1 MKNSLKKLFK
11 KLPGVNGQYKQ
22 TMSVYY
28 GFLVFF
34 SISTFLI
41 KEDRSDLALSI
52 FFILLVLPSI
62 AIGFKNIK
70 IFNKNEKLNYIVYPG
85 ILIILIFVNVN
96 IGSSNNKNFQS
107 EALKELGI
115 NESEYKETIERYEN
129 LKVELNNNTINEDQ
143 YKLEENNY
151 KKLESSYE
159 NLKAETAKKE
169 EVYNELLKKKAEKD
183 EQEKIVKAEAER
195 KDKEEAEKARLK
207 REEAAKRESSNSSNS
222 SSKNNQSNNE
232 KNGTFKPNG
241 GTASH
246 DHRTG
251 YDSKGSDPNK
261 PQATSDYGYVAS
273 GNSYVHKTPDCKF
286 IRGKATSR
294 VSVSDSGKH
303 TCNCWRY

>member
-1 MKNSLKKLFK
+1 MKNDLKKLFK

-22 TMSVYY
+22 TMIVYY

-41 KEDRSDLALSI
+41 KEDRSNLALSI

-62 AIGFKNIK
+62 AIGFKNMK
-70 IFNKNEKLNYIVYPG
+70 RFSRNEKLNYIVYPG
-85 ILIILIFVNVN
+85 IFIILINFIINSGLN
-96 IGSSNNKNFQS
+96 NNKNFQS
-107 EALKELGI
+107 DALKELGI

-169 EVYNELLKKKAEKD
+169 EVYNELLKKKAEKE

-195 KDKEEAEKARLK
+195 KAKEEAEKARLK
-207 REEAAKRESSNSSNS
+207 REEAKRESSNSSNS
-222 SSKNNQSNNE
+222 SSKNNQSNN
-232 KNGTFKPNG
+232 KNNGTFKPNG

-251 YDSKGSDPNK
+251 YDSPSSDPNK

-294 VSVSDSGKH
+294 VSVSASGKH

>member
-11 KLPGVNGQYKQ
+11 KLPGVNGKYKKVM
-22 TMSVYY
+22 TVYY
-28 GFLVFF
+28 GVLIFLSIVTFF
-34 SISTFLI
+34 I
-41 KEDRSDLALSI
+41 KEDGSNFLLRE
-52 FFILLVLPSI
+52 FFVLLVLPSI

-70 IFNKNEKLNYIVYPG
+70 RFSRNEKLNYIVYPG
-85 ILIILIFVNVN
+85 IFIILINLIIN
-96 IGSSNNKNFQS
+96 SGLNNNNFQS

-115 NESEYKETIERYEN
+115 NESEYKETIERYKN

-169 EVYNELLKKKAEKD
+169 EVYNELLKKKAEKE

-195 KDKEEAEKARLK
+195 KAKEEAEKARLK
-207 REEAAKRESSNSSNS
+207 REDAKRESSNSSNS
-222 SSKNNQSNNE
+222 SSKNNQSNN
-232 KNGTFKPNG
+232 KNNGTFKPNG

-273 GNSYVHKTPDCKF
+273 GNSYVHKNPDCKF
-286 IRGKATSR
+286 IGGKATSR
-294 VSVSDSGKH
+294 VSVSASGKH
-303 TCNCWRY
+303 ICNCWRY

>member
-1 MKNSLKKLFK
+1 MKR
-11 KLPGVNGQYKQ
+11 
-22 TMSVYY
+22 
-28 GFLVFF
+28 F
-34 SISTFLI
+34 S
-41 KEDRSDLALSI
+41 R
-52 FFILLVLPSI
+52 
-62 AIGFKNIK
+62 
-70 IFNKNEKLNYIVYPG
+70 NEKLNYIVYPG
-85 ILIILIFVNVN
+85 IFIILIFVNVN

-129 LKVELNNNTINEDQ
+129 LKVELNNNTVNEDQ
-143 YKLEENNY
+143 YKIEENNY

-169 EVYNELLKKKAEKD
+169 EVYNELLKKKAEKE

-195 KDKEEAEKARLK
+195 KAKEEAEKARLK
-207 REEAAKRESSNSSNS
+207 REEAKRESSNISNS
-222 SSKNNQSNNE
+222 SSKNNQSNN
-232 KNGTFKPNG
+232 KNNGTFKPNG

-251 YDSKGSDPNK
+251 YDSPSSDPNK

-294 VSVSDSGKH
+294 VSVSASGKH

>member
-1 MKNSLKKLFK
+1 
-11 KLPGVNGQYKQ
+11 G
-22 TMSVYY
+22 
-28 GFLVFF
+28 
-34 SISTFLI
+34 
-41 KEDRSDLALSI
+41 I
-52 FFILLVLPSI
+52 F
-62 AIGFKNIK
+62 
-70 IFNKNEKLNYIVYPG
+70 
-85 ILIILIFVNVN
+85 IILINFIINSGLN
-96 IGSSNNKNFQS
+96 NNKNFQS
-107 EALKELGI
+107 DALKELGI
-115 NESEYKETIERYEN
+115 NESEYKETIERYKN

-169 EVYNELLKKKAEKD
+169 EVYNELLKKKAEKE

-195 KDKEEAEKARLK
+195 KAKEEAEKARLK
-207 REEAAKRESSNSSNS
+207 REEAKRESSNISNS
-222 SSKNNQSNNE
+222 SSKNNQSNN
-232 KNGTFKPNG
+232 KNNGIFKPNG

-251 YDSKGSDPNK
+251 YDSPSSDPNK

-294 VSVSDSGKH
+294 VSVSASGKH

>member
-1 MKNSLKKLFK
+1 MKNDLKKLFK

-22 TMSVYY
+22 TMIVYY

-41 KEDRSDLALSI
+41 KEDRSNLALSI

-62 AIGFKNIK
+62 AIGLKNMK
-70 IFNKNEKLNYIVYPG
+70 RFSRNEKLNYIVYPG
-85 ILIILIFVNVN
+85 IFIILINFIINSGLN
-96 IGSSNNKNFQS
+96 NNKNFQS
-107 EALKELGI
+107 DALKELGI
-115 NESEYKETIERYEN
+115 SGSEYKETIERYKN

-169 EVYNELLKKKAEKD
+169 EVYNELLKKKAEKE

-195 KDKEEAEKARLK
+195 KAKEEAEKARLK
-207 REEAAKRESSNSSNS
+207 REEAKRESSNISNS
-222 SSKNNQSNNE
+222 SSKNNQSNN
-232 KNGTFKPNG
+232 KNNGTFKPNG

-251 YDSKGSDPNK
+251 YDSPSSDPNK

-294 VSVSDSGKH
+294 VSVSASGKH

>member
-11 KLPGVNGQYKQ
+11 KLPGVNGKYKKFM
-22 TMSVYY
+22 TVYY
-28 GFLVFF
+28 GVLIFLSIVTFF
-34 SISTFLI
+34 I
-41 KEDRSDLALSI
+41 KEDGSNFLLRE

-70 IFNKNEKLNYIVYPG
+70 RFSRNEKLNYLVYPG
-85 ILIILIFVNVN
+85 IFIILINLIIN
-96 IGSSNNKNFQS
+96 SGLNNNNFQS

-115 NESEYKETIERYEN
+115 NESEYKETIERYKN
-129 LKVELNNNTINEDQ
+129 LKGELNNNTINEDQ

-169 EVYNELLKKKAEKD
+169 EVYNELLKKKAEKE

-195 KDKEEAEKARLK
+195 KAKEEAEKARLK
-207 REEAAKRESSNSSNS
+207 REDAKRESSNSSNS
-222 SSKNNQSNNE
+222 SSKNNQSNN
-232 KNGTFKPNG
+232 KNNGTFKPNG

-273 GNSYVHKTPDCKF
+273 GNSYIHKTPDCKF
-286 IRGKATSR
+286 IGGKATSR
-294 VSVSDSGKH
+294 VSVSASGKNI
-303 TCNCWRY
+303 CNCWRY

>member
-1 MKNSLKKLFK
+1 MKNDLKKLFK

-22 TMSVYY
+22 TMIVYY

-41 KEDRSDLALSI
+41 KEDRSNLALSI

-62 AIGFKNIK
+62 AIGFKNMK
-70 IFNKNEKLNYIVYPG
+70 RFSRNEKLNYIVYPG
-85 ILIILIFVNVN
+85 IFIILINFIINSGLN
-96 IGSSNNKNFQS
+96 NNKNFQS
-107 EALKELGI
+107 DALKELGI

-169 EVYNELLKKKAEKD
+169 EVYNELLKKKAEKE

-195 KDKEEAEKARLK
+195 KAKEEAEKARLK
-207 REEAAKRESSNSSNS
+207 REEAKRESSNSSNS
-222 SSKNNQSNNE
+222 SSKNNQSNN
-232 KNGTFKPNG
+232 KNNGTFKPNG

-251 YDSKGSDPNK
+251 YDSPSSDPNK

-294 VSVSDSGKH
+294 VSVSASGKNI
-303 TCNCWRY
+303 CNCWRY

>member
-1 MKNSLKKLFK
+1 MKR
-11 KLPGVNGQYKQ
+11 
-22 TMSVYY
+22 
-28 GFLVFF
+28 F
-34 SISTFLI
+34 S
-41 KEDRSDLALSI
+41 R
-52 FFILLVLPSI
+52 
-62 AIGFKNIK
+62 
-70 IFNKNEKLNYIVYPG
+70 NEKLNYIVYPG
-85 ILIILIFVNVN
+85 IFIILINFIINSGLN
-96 IGSSNNKNFQS
+96 NNKNFQS
-107 EALKELGI
+107 DALKELGI
-115 NESEYKETIERYEN
+115 NESEYKETIERYKN

-169 EVYNELLKKKAEKD
+169 EVYNELLKKKAEKE

-195 KDKEEAEKARLK
+195 KAKEEAEKARLK
-207 REEAAKRESSNSSNS
+207 REEAKRESSNISNS
-222 SSKNNQSNNE
+222 SNKNNQSNN
-232 KNGTFKPNG
+232 KNNGTFKPNG

-251 YDSKGSDPNK
+251 YDSPSSDPNK

-294 VSVSDSGKH
+294 VSVSASGKNI
-303 TCNCWRY
+303 CNCWRY

>member
-1 MKNSLKKLFK
+1 
-11 KLPGVNGQYKQ
+11 
-22 TMSVYY
+22 
-28 GFLVFF
+28 
-34 SISTFLI
+34 
-41 KEDRSDLALSI
+41 
-52 FFILLVLPSI
+52 SI
-62 AIGFKNIK
+62 AIGFKNMK
-70 IFNKNEKLNYIVYPG
+70 RFSRSEKLNYIVYPG
-85 ILIILIFVNVN
+85 IFIILINFIINSGLN
-96 IGSSNNKNFQS
+96 NNKNFQS
-107 EALKELGI
+107 DALKELGI
-115 NESEYKETIERYEN
+115 SGSEYKETIERYKN

-169 EVYNELLKKKAEKD
+169 EVYNELLKKKAEKE

-195 KDKEEAEKARLK
+195 KAKEEAEKARLK
-207 REEAAKRESSNSSNS
+207 REEAKRESSNISNS
-222 SSKNNQSNNE
+222 SNKNNQSNN
-232 KNGTFKPNG
+232 KNNGTFKPNG

-251 YDSKGSDPNK
+251 YDSPSSDPNK

-273 GNSYVHKTPDCKF
+273 GNNYIHKTPDCKF

-294 VSVSDSGKH
+294 VSVSASGKH

>member
-11 KLPGVNGQYKQ
+11 KLPGVNGKYKKV
-22 TMSVYY
+22 MNVYY
-28 GFLVFF
+28 GVLIFLSIVTFF
-34 SISTFLI
+34 I
-41 KEDRSDLALSI
+41 KEDGSNFLLRE

-70 IFNKNEKLNYIVYPG
+70 RFSRNEKLNYIVYPG
-85 ILIILIFVNVN
+85 IFIILINLIIN
-96 IGSSNNKNFQS
+96 SSLNNNSFQS

-115 NESEYKETIERYEN
+115 NENEYKETIERYEN
-129 LKVELNNNTINEDQ
+129 LKVELNNNNINEDQ

-169 EVYNELLKKKAEKD
+169 EVYNELLKKKAEKE

-195 KDKEEAEKARLK
+195 KAKEEAEKARLK
-207 REEAAKRESSNSSNS
+207 REDAKRESSNSSNS
-222 SSKNNQSNNE
+222 SSKNNQSNN
-232 KNGTFKPNG
+232 KNNGTFKPNG

-273 GNSYVHKTPDCKF
+273 GNSYIHKTQDCKF

-294 VSVSDSGKH
+294 VSVSASGKNI
-303 TCNCWRY
+303 CNCWRY

>member
-1 MKNSLKKLFK
+1 MKNDLKKLFK

-22 TMSVYY
+22 TMIVYY

-41 KEDRSDLALSI
+41 KEDRSNLALSI

-62 AIGFKNIK
+62 AIGLKNMK
-70 IFNKNEKLNYIVYPG
+70 RFSRNEKLNYIVYPG
-85 ILIILIFVNVN
+85 IFIILIFVNVN

-195 KDKEEAEKARLK
+195 KAKEEAEKARLK
-207 REEAAKRESSNSSNS
+207 REEAKRESSNSSNS

>member
-1 MKNSLKKLFK
+1 MKNDLKKLFK

-22 TMSVYY
+22 TMIVYY

-41 KEDRSDLALSI
+41 KEDRSNLALSI

-62 AIGFKNIK
+62 AIGLKNMK
-70 IFNKNEKLNYIVYPG
+70 RFSRNEKLNYIVYPG
-85 ILIILIFVNVN
+85 IFIILINFIINSGLN
-96 IGSSNNKNFQS
+96 NNKNFQS
-107 EALKELGI
+107 DALKELGI
-115 NESEYKETIERYEN
+115 SGSEYKETIERYKN

-169 EVYNELLKKKAEKD
+169 EVYNELLKKKAEKE

-195 KDKEEAEKARLK
+195 KAKEEAEKARLK
-207 REEAAKRESSNSSNS
+207 REEAKRESSNISNS
-222 SSKNNQSNNE
+222 SNKNNQSNN
-232 KNGTFKPNG
+232 KNNGTFKPNG

-251 YDSKGSDPNK
+251 YDSPSSDPNK

-294 VSVSDSGKH
+294 VSVSASGKH

>member
-1 MKNSLKKLFK
+1 MKNDLKKLFK

-22 TMSVYY
+22 TMIVYY

-41 KEDRSDLALSI
+41 KEDRSNLALSI

-62 AIGFKNIK
+62 AIGFKNMK
-70 IFNKNEKLNYIVYPG
+70 RFSRNEKLNYIVYPG
-85 ILIILIFVNVN
+85 IFIILINFIINSGLN
-96 IGSSNNKNFQS
+96 NNKNFQS
-107 EALKELGI
+107 DALKELGI
-115 NESEYKETIERYEN
+115 SGSEYKETIERYKN

-169 EVYNELLKKKAEKD
+169 EVYNELLKKKAEKE

-195 KDKEEAEKARLK
+195 KAKEEAEKARLK
-207 REEAAKRESSNSSNS
+207 REEAKRESSNSSNS
-222 SSKNNQSNNE
+222 SSKNNQSNN
-232 KNGTFKPNG
+232 KNNGTFKPNG

-251 YDSKGSDPNK
+251 YDSPSSDPNK

-294 VSVSDSGKH
+294 VSVSASGKH

>member
-22 TMSVYY
+22 IMSVYY

-41 KEDRSDLALSI
+41 KEDRSDVALSI

-62 AIGFKNIK
+62 AIGFKNIR

-85 ILIILIFVNVN
+85 IFIILIFVNVN

-115 NESEYKETIERYEN
+115 NKSEYKETIERYKN

-169 EVYNELLKKKAEKD
+169 EVYNELLKKKAEKE

-195 KDKEEAEKARLK
+195 KAKEEAEKARLK
-207 REEAAKRESSNSSNS
+207 REEAKRESSNSSNS
-222 SSKNNQSNNE
+222 SSKNNQSNN
-232 KNGTFKPNG
+232 KNNGTFKPNG

-273 GNSYVHKTPDCKF
+273 GNSYIHKTPDCKF

-294 VSVSDSGKH
+294 VSVSASGKH
-303 TCNCWRY
+303 ICNCWRY

>member
-11 KLPGVNGQYKQ
+11 KLPGVNGKYKKVM
-22 TMSVYY
+22 TVYY
-28 GFLVFF
+28 GVLIFLSIVTFF
-34 SISTFLI
+34 I
-41 KEDRSDLALSI
+41 KEDGSNFLLRE

-70 IFNKNEKLNYIVYPG
+70 RFSRNEKLNYIVYPG
-85 ILIILIFVNVN
+85 IFIILIFVNVN

-115 NESEYKETIERYEN
+115 NKSEYKETIERYKN

-169 EVYNELLKKKAEKD
+169 EVYNELLKKKAEKE

-195 KDKEEAEKARLK
+195 KAKEEAEKARLK
-207 REEAAKRESSNSSNS
+207 REDAKRESSNSSNS
-222 SSKNNQSNNE
+222 SSKNNQSNN
-232 KNGTFKPNG
+232 KNNGTFKPNG

-294 VSVSDSGKH
+294 VSVSASGKNI
-303 TCNCWRY
+303 CNCWRY

>member
-1 MKNSLKKLFK
+1 MDFLF
-11 KLPGVNGQYKQ
+11 
-22 TMSVYY
+22 
-28 GFLVFF
+28 FLVYLL
-34 SISTFLI
+34 FLI
-41 KEDRSDLALSI
+41 KEDRSNLALSI

-62 AIGFKNIK
+62 AIGLKNMK
-70 IFNKNEKLNYIVYPG
+70 RFSRNEKLNYIVYPG
-85 ILIILIFVNVN
+85 IFIILINFIINSGLN
-96 IGSSNNKNFQS
+96 NNKNFQS
-107 EALKELGI
+107 DALKELGI
-115 NESEYKETIERYEN
+115 NESEYKETIERYKN

-169 EVYNELLKKKAEKD
+169 EVYNELLKKKAEKE

-195 KDKEEAEKARLK
+195 KAKEEAEKARLK
-207 REEAAKRESSNSSNS
+207 REEAKRESSNISNS
-222 SSKNNQSNNE
+222 SNKNNQSNN
-232 KNGTFKPNG
+232 KNNGTFKPNG

-251 YDSKGSDPNK
+251 YDSPSSDPNK

-294 VSVSDSGKH
+294 VSVSASGKNI
-303 TCNCWRY
+303 CNCWRY

>member
-11 KLPGVNGQYKQ
+11 KLPGVNGKYKKV
-22 TMSVYY
+22 MNVYY
-28 GFLVFF
+28 GVLIFLSIVTFF
-34 SISTFLI
+34 I
-41 KEDRSDLALSI
+41 KEDGSNFLLRE

-70 IFNKNEKLNYIVYPG
+70 RFSRNEKLNYIVYPG
-85 ILIILIFVNVN
+85 IFIILINLIIN
-96 IGSSNNKNFQS
+96 SGLNNNSFQS

-115 NESEYKETIERYEN
+115 NENEYKETIERYKN

-169 EVYNELLKKKAEKD
+169 EVYNELLKKKAEKE

-195 KDKEEAEKARLK
+195 KAKEEAEKARLK
-207 REEAAKRESSNSSNS
+207 REDAKRESSNSSNS
-222 SSKNNQSNNE
+222 SSKNNQSNN
-232 KNGTFKPNG
+232 KNNGTFKPNG

-261 PQATSDYGYVAS
+261 PQATSDYGYVVS

-286 IRGKATSR
+286 IGGKETSR
-294 VSVSDSGKH
+294 VRVSASGKNI
-303 TCNCWRY
+303 CNCWRY

>member
-11 KLPGVNGQYKQ
+11 KLPGVNGKYKKVM
-22 TMSVYY
+22 TVYY
-28 GFLVFF
+28 GVLIFLSIVTFF
-34 SISTFLI
+34 I
-41 KEDRSDLALSI
+41 KEDGSNFLLRE

-70 IFNKNEKLNYIVYPG
+70 IFNRNEKLNYIVYPG
-85 ILIILIFVNVN
+85 IFIILINLIIN
-96 IGSSNNKNFQS
+96 SGLNNNSFQS

-115 NESEYKETIERYEN
+115 NENEYKETIERYEN

-169 EVYNELLKKKAEKD
+169 EVYNELLKKKAEKE

-195 KDKEEAEKARLK
+195 KAKEEAEKARLK
-207 REEAAKRESSNSSNS
+207 REEAKRESSNSSNS
-222 SSKNNQSNNE
+222 SSKNNQSNN
-232 KNGTFKPNG
+232 KNNGTFKPNG

-286 IRGKATSR
+286 IGGKATSR
-294 VSVSDSGKH
+294 VSVSASGKH
-303 TCNCWRY
+303 ICNCWRY

>member
-1 MKNSLKKLFK
+1 MKNDLKKLFK

-22 TMSVYY
+22 TMIVYY

-41 KEDRSDLALSI
+41 KEDRSNLALSI
-52 FFILLVLPSI
+52 FLILLVLPSI

-85 ILIILIFVNVN
+85 IFIILINFIINSGLN
-96 IGSSNNKNFQS
+96 NNKNFQS
-107 EALKELGI
+107 DALKELGI
-115 NESEYKETIERYEN
+115 SGSEYKETIERYKN

-169 EVYNELLKKKAEKD
+169 EVYNELLKKKAEKE
-183 EQEKIVKAEAER
+183 EQEKIVKAETER
-195 KDKEEAEKARLK
+195 KAKEEAEKARLK
-207 REEAAKRESSNSSNS
+207 REEAKRESSNISNS
-222 SSKNNQSNNE
+222 SNKNNQSNN
-232 KNGTFKPNG
+232 KNNGTFKPNG

-251 YDSKGSDPNK
+251 YDSPSSDPNK

-294 VSVSDSGKH
+294 VNVSASGKH

>member
-1 MKNSLKKLFK
+1 MKNDLKKLFK

-22 TMSVYY
+22 TMIVYY

-41 KEDRSDLALSI
+41 KEDRSNLALSI

-62 AIGFKNIK
+62 AIGLKNMK
-70 IFNKNEKLNYIVYPG
+70 RFSRNEKLNYIVYPG
-85 ILIILIFVNVN
+85 IFIILINFIINSGLN
-96 IGSSNNKNFQS
+96 NNKNFQS
-107 EALKELGI
+107 DALKELGI
-115 NESEYKETIERYEN
+115 NESEYKETIERYKN

-169 EVYNELLKKKAEKD
+169 EVYNELLKKKAEKE

-195 KDKEEAEKARLK
+195 KAKEEAEKARLK
-207 REEAAKRESSNSSNS
+207 REEAKRESSNISNS
-222 SSKNNQSNNE
+222 SNKNNQSNN
-232 KNGTFKPNG
+232 KNNGTFKPNG

-251 YDSKGSDPNK
+251 YDSPSSDPNK

-294 VSVSDSGKH
+294 VSVSASGKNI
-303 TCNCWRY
+303 CNCWRY

>member
-1 MKNSLKKLFK
+1 MKNDLKKLFK

-22 TMSVYY
+22 TMIVYY

-41 KEDRSDLALSI
+41 KEDRSNLALSI

-62 AIGFKNIK
+62 AIGLKNMK
-70 IFNKNEKLNYIVYPG
+70 RFSRNEKLNYIVYPG
-85 ILIILIFVNVN
+85 IFIILIFVNFN

-195 KDKEEAEKARLK
+195 KAKEEAEKARLK
-207 REEAAKRESSNSSNS
+207 REEAKRESSNSSNS

>member
-1 MKNSLKKLFK
+1 MKNDLKKLFK

-22 TMSVYY
+22 TMIVYY

-41 KEDRSDLALSI
+41 KEDRSNLALSI

-62 AIGFKNIK
+62 AIGLKNMK
-70 IFNKNEKLNYIVYPG
+70 RFSRNEKLNYIVYPG
-85 ILIILIFVNVN
+85 IFIILINFIINSGLN
-96 IGSSNNKNFQS
+96 NNKNFQS
-107 EALKELGI
+107 DALKELGI
-115 NESEYKETIERYEN
+115 SGSEYKETIERYKN

-169 EVYNELLKKKAEKD
+169 EVYNELLKKKAEKE

-195 KDKEEAEKARLK
+195 KAKEEAEKARLK
-207 REEAAKRESSNSSNS
+207 REEAKRESSNISNS
-222 SSKNNQSNNE
+222 SNKNNQSNN
-232 KNGTFKPNG
+232 KNNGTFKPNG

-251 YDSKGSDPNK
+251 YDSPSSDPNK

-273 GNSYVHKTPDCKF
+273 GNNYIHKTPDCKF

-294 VSVSDSGKH
+294 VSVSASGKH

>member
-41 KEDRSDLALSI
+41 KEDRSNLALSI
-52 FFILLVLPSI
+52 FLILLVLPSI

-85 ILIILIFVNVN
+85 IFIILINFIINSGLN
-96 IGSSNNKNFQS
+96 NNKNFQS
-107 EALKELGI
+107 DALKELGI
-115 NESEYKETIERYEN
+115 SGSEYKETIERYKN

-169 EVYNELLKKKAEKD
+169 EVYNELLKKKAEKE

-195 KDKEEAEKARLK
+195 KAKEEAEKARLK
-207 REEAAKRESSNSSNS
+207 REEAKRESSNISNS
-222 SSKNNQSNNE
+222 SNKNNQSNN
-232 KNGTFKPNG
+232 KNNGTFKPNG

-251 YDSKGSDPNK
+251 YDSPSSDPNK

>member
-11 KLPGVNGQYKQ
+11 KLPGVNGKYKKF
-22 TMSVYY
+22 MNVYY
-28 GFLVFF
+28 GVLIFLSIVTFF
-34 SISTFLI
+34 I
-41 KEDRSDLALSI
+41 KEDGSNFLLRE

-70 IFNKNEKLNYIVYPG
+70 RFSRNEKLNYIVYPG
-85 ILIILIFVNVN
+85 IFIILINLIIN
-96 IGSSNNKNFQS
+96 SGLNNNSFQS

-115 NESEYKETIERYEN
+115 NKSEYKETIERYKN

-169 EVYNELLKKKAEKD
+169 EVYNELLKKKAEKE

-195 KDKEEAEKARLK
+195 KAKEEAEKARLK
-207 REEAAKRESSNSSNS
+207 REDAKRESSNSSNS
-222 SSKNNQSNNE
+222 SSKNNQSNN
-232 KNGTFKPNG
+232 KNNGTFKPNG

-286 IRGKATSR
+286 IGGKATSR
-294 VSVSDSGKH
+294 VSVSASGKH
-303 TCNCWRY
+303 ICNCWRY

>member
-1 MKNSLKKLFK
+1 MKNDLKKLFK
-11 KLPGVNGQYKQ
+11 KLPWVNGQYKQ
-22 TMSVYY
+22 TMIVYY

-41 KEDRSDLALSI
+41 KEDRSNLALSI
-52 FFILLVLPSI
+52 FLILLVLPSI

-85 ILIILIFVNVN
+85 IFIILINFIINSGLN
-96 IGSSNNKNFQS
+96 NNKNFQS
-107 EALKELGI
+107 DALKELGI
-115 NESEYKETIERYEN
+115 SGSEYKETIERYKN

-169 EVYNELLKKKAEKD
+169 EVYNELLKKKAEKE

-195 KDKEEAEKARLK
+195 KAKEEAEKARLK
-207 REEAAKRESSNSSNS
+207 REEAKRESSNISNS
-222 SSKNNQSNNE
+222 SSKNNQSNN
-232 KNGTFKPNG
+232 KNNGTFKPNG

-251 YDSKGSDPNK
+251 YDSPSSDPNK

-294 VSVSDSGKH
+294 VSVSASGKH

>member
-22 TMSVYY
+22 IMSVYY

-41 KEDRSDLALSI
+41 KEDRSDVALSI

-62 AIGFKNIK
+62 AIGFKNIR

-85 ILIILIFVNVN
+85 IFIILINLIIN
-96 IGSSNNKNFQS
+96 SGLNNNNFQS

-115 NESEYKETIERYEN
+115 NKSEYKETIERYEN

-169 EVYNELLKKKAEKD
+169 EVYNELLKKKAEKE

-195 KDKEEAEKARLK
+195 KAKEEAEKARLK
-207 REEAAKRESSNSSNS
+207 REDAKRESSNSSNS
-222 SSKNNQSNNE
+222 SSKNNQSNN
-232 KNGTFKPNG
+232 KNNGTFKPNG

-273 GNSYVHKTPDCKF
+273 GNSYIHKTPDCKF

-294 VSVSDSGKH
+294 VSVSASGKH
-303 TCNCWRY
+303 ICNCWRY

>member
-1 MKNSLKKLFK
+1 MKNDLKKLFK

-22 TMSVYY
+22 TMIVYY

-41 KEDRSDLALSI
+41 KEDRSNLALSI
-52 FFILLVLPSI
+52 FLILLVLPSI

-85 ILIILIFVNVN
+85 IFIILINFIINSGLN
-96 IGSSNNKNFQS
+96 NNKNFQS
-107 EALKELGI
+107 DALKELGI
-115 NESEYKETIERYEN
+115 SGSEYKETIERYKN

-169 EVYNELLKKKAEKD
+169 EVYNELLKKKAEKE

-195 KDKEEAEKARLK
+195 KAKEEAEKARLK
-207 REEAAKRESSNSSNS
+207 REEAKRESSNISNS
-222 SSKNNQSNNE
+222 SNKNNQSNN
-232 KNGTFKPNG
+232 KNNGTFKPNG

-251 YDSKGSDPNK
+251 YDSPSSDPNK

>member
-1 MKNSLKKLFK
+1 MKNDLKKLFK

-22 TMSVYY
+22 TMIVYY

-41 KEDRSDLALSI
+41 KEDRSNLALSI

-85 ILIILIFVNVN
+85 IFIILIFVNVN

-195 KDKEEAEKARLK
+195 KAKEEAEKARLK
-207 REEAAKRESSNSSNS
+207 REEAKRESSNSSNS

-251 YDSKGSDPNK
+251 YDSKGSDHNK

>member
-1 MKNSLKKLFK
+1 MKNDLKKLFK

-22 TMSVYY
+22 TMIVYY

-41 KEDRSDLALSI
+41 KEDRSNLALSI
-52 FFILLVLPSI
+52 FLILLVLPSI

-85 ILIILIFVNVN
+85 IFIILINFIINSGLN
-96 IGSSNNKNFQS
+96 NNKNFQS

-115 NESEYKETIERYEN
+115 NESEYKETIERYKN

-169 EVYNELLKKKAEKD
+169 EVYNELLKKKAEKE

-195 KDKEEAEKARLK
+195 KAKEEAEKARLK
-207 REEAAKRESSNSSNS
+207 REEAKRESSNSSNS
-222 SSKNNQSNNE
+222 SSKNNQSNN
-232 KNGTFKPNG
+232 KNNGTFKPNG

-251 YDSKGSDPNK
+251 YDSPSSDPNK

-294 VSVSDSGKH
+294 VSVSASGKH

>member
-1 MKNSLKKLFK
+1 MI
-11 KLPGVNGQYKQ
+11 
-22 TMSVYY
+22 VYY

-41 KEDRSDLALSI
+41 KEDRSNLALSI

-62 AIGFKNIK
+62 AIGLKNMK
-70 IFNKNEKLNYIVYPG
+70 RFSRNEKLNYIVYPG
-85 ILIILIFVNVN
+85 IFIILIFVNVN

-129 LKVELNNNTINEDQ
+129 LKVELNNNTVNEDQ
-143 YKLEENNY
+143 YKIEENNY

-169 EVYNELLKKKAEKD
+169 EVYNELLKKKAEKE

-195 KDKEEAEKARLK
+195 KAKEEAEKARLK
-207 REEAAKRESSNSSNS
+207 REEAKRESSNISNS
-222 SSKNNQSNNE
+222 SSKNNQSNN
-232 KNGTFKPNG
+232 KNNGTFKPNG

-251 YDSKGSDPNK
+251 YDSPSSDPNK

-294 VSVSDSGKH
+294 VSVSASGKH

>member
-1 MKNSLKKLFK
+1 MKNDLKKLFK

-22 TMSVYY
+22 TMIVYY

-41 KEDRSDLALSI
+41 KEDRSNLALSI

-62 AIGFKNIK
+62 AIGLKNMK
-70 IFNKNEKLNYIVYPG
+70 RFSRNEKLNYIVYPG
-85 ILIILIFVNVN
+85 IFIILIFVNVN

-195 KDKEEAEKARLK
+195 KAKEEAEKARLK
-207 REEAAKRESSNSSNS
+207 REEAKRESSNSSNS

-294 VSVSDSGKH
+294 VSVSASGKH

>member
-1 MKNSLKKLFK
+1 MKNDLKKLFN

-22 TMSVYY
+22 TMIVYY

-41 KEDRSDLALSI
+41 KEDRSNLALSI

-62 AIGFKNIK
+62 AIGLKNMK
-70 IFNKNEKLNYIVYPG
+70 RFSRNEKLNYIVYPG
-85 ILIILIFVNVN
+85 IFIILINFIINSGLN
-96 IGSSNNKNFQS
+96 NNKNFQS
-107 EALKELGI
+107 DALKELGI
-115 NESEYKETIERYEN
+115 NESEYKETIERYKN

-169 EVYNELLKKKAEKD
+169 EVYNELLKKKAEKE

-195 KDKEEAEKARLK
+195 KAKEEAEKARLK
-207 REEAAKRESSNSSNS
+207 REEAKRESSNISNS
-222 SSKNNQSNNE
+222 SNKNNQSNN
-232 KNGTFKPNG
+232 KNNGTFKPNG

-251 YDSKGSDPNK
+251 YDSPSSDPNK

>member
-1 MKNSLKKLFK
+1 MNNDLKKLFK
-11 KLPGVNGQYKQ
+11 KLPGVNGKYKKVM
-22 TMSVYY
+22 TLYY
-28 GFLVFF
+28 GSLIFLSIVTFF
-34 SISTFLI
+34 I
-41 KEDRSDLALSI
+41 KEDGSNFLLRE

-62 AIGFKNIK
+62 AIGFKNMK
-70 IFNKNEKLNYIVYPG
+70 RFSRNEKLNYIVYPG
-85 ILIILIFVNVN
+85 IFIILINLIIN
-96 IGSSNNKNFQS
+96 SGLNNNSFQS

-115 NESEYKETIERYEN
+115 NENEYKETIERYKN
-129 LKVELNNNTINEDQ
+129 LKIELNNNTINEDQ

-169 EVYNELLKKKAEKD
+169 EVYNELLKKKAEKE

-195 KDKEEAEKARLK
+195 KAKEEAEKARLK
-207 REEAAKRESSNSSNS
+207 REDAKRESSNSSNS
-222 SSKNNQSNNE
+222 SSKNNQSNN
-232 KNGTFKPNG
+232 KNNGTFKPNG

-286 IRGKATSR
+286 IGGKETSR
-294 VSVSDSGKH
+294 VRVSASGKNI
-303 TCNCWRY
+303 CNCWRY

>member
-11 KLPGVNGQYKQ
+11 KLPGVNGKYKKF
-22 TMSVYY
+22 MNVYY
-28 GFLVFF
+28 GVLIFLSIVTFF
-34 SISTFLI
+34 I
-41 KEDRSDLALSI
+41 KEDGSNFLLRE

-70 IFNKNEKLNYIVYPG
+70 IFNRNEKLNYIVYPG
-85 ILIILIFVNVN
+85 IFIILINLIIN
-96 IGSSNNKNFQS
+96 SGLNNNSFQS

-115 NESEYKETIERYEN
+115 NKSEYKETIERYKN

-169 EVYNELLKKKAEKD
+169 DVYNELLKKKAEKE

-195 KDKEEAEKARLK
+195 KAKEEAEKARLK
-207 REEAAKRESSNSSNS
+207 REEAKRESSNSSNS
-222 SSKNNQSNNE
+222 SSKNNQSNN
-232 KNGTFKPNG
+232 KNNGTFKPNG

-286 IRGKATSR
+286 IGGKTTSR
-294 VSVSDSGKH
+294 VRVSASGKNI
-303 TCNCWRY
+303 CNCWRY

>member
-11 KLPGVNGQYKQ
+11 KLPGVNGKYKKVM
-22 TMSVYY
+22 TVYY
-28 GFLVFF
+28 GVLIFLSIVTFF
-34 SISTFLI
+34 I
-41 KEDRSDLALSI
+41 KEDGSNFLLRE

-70 IFNKNEKLNYIVYPG
+70 IFNRNEKLNYIVYPG
-85 ILIILIFVNVN
+85 IFIILINLIIN
-96 IGSSNNKNFQS
+96 SGLNNNSFQS

-115 NESEYKETIERYEN
+115 NENEYKETIERYEN
-129 LKVELNNNTINEDQ
+129 LKVELNNNNINEDQ

-195 KDKEEAEKARLK
+195 KAKEEAEKAELK
-207 REEAAKRESSNSSNS
+207 REEAKRESSNSSNS
-222 SSKNNQSNNE
+222 SSKNNQSNN
-232 KNGTFKPNG
+232 KNNGTFKPNG

-286 IRGKATSR
+286 IGGKATSR
-294 VSVSDSGKH
+294 VSVSASGKNI
-303 TCNCWRY
+303 CNCWRY

>member
-1 MKNSLKKLFK
+1 MKNDLKKLFN

-22 TMSVYY
+22 TMIVYY

-41 KEDRSDLALSI
+41 KEDRSNLALSI

-62 AIGFKNIK
+62 AIGLKNMK
-70 IFNKNEKLNYIVYPG
+70 RFSRNEKLNYIVYPG
-85 ILIILIFVNVN
+85 IFIILINFIINSGLN
-96 IGSSNNKNFQS
+96 NNKNFQS
-107 EALKELGI
+107 DALKELGI
-115 NESEYKETIERYEN
+115 SGSEYKETIERYKN

-169 EVYNELLKKKAEKD
+169 EVYNELLKKKAEKE

-195 KDKEEAEKARLK
+195 KAKEEAEKARLK
-207 REEAAKRESSNSSNS
+207 REEAKRESSNISNS
-222 SSKNNQSNNE
+222 SNKNNQSNN
-232 KNGTFKPNG
+232 KNNGTFKPNG

-251 YDSKGSDPNK
+251 YDSPSSDPNK

-286 IRGKATSR
+286 IGGKATSR
-294 VSVSDSGKH
+294 VSVSASGKH
-303 TCNCWRY
+303 ICNCWRY